1 MSIDRLRK
9 EVYEANMELVS
20 RNLVIST
27 WGNVSGYD
35 EENNIILI
43 KPSGVPYSELKP
55 EMIVPVDMDGQV
67 VEGEY
72 RPSTDTLTHIVLY
85 KAFAEKGIKGVVHTH
100 STYGTI
106 WAQMARDI
114 PCYGTTHADYF
125 YGDIPCA
132 RILTEEEIDEGY
144 ELNTGKAILE
154 AFEYRD
160 PVAVPGILAHS
171 HAPFAWGDSPKQA
184 VLHAQVLENVAKMA
198 LFDYIA
204 TNGEQPRLAEYIKNK
219 HHLRKFGPNAYYGQ
233 KNK

>member
-125 YGDIPCA
+125 YGAIPCT
-132 RILTEEEIDEGY
+132 RELTKEEVDEDY
-144 ELNTGKAILE
+144 ELNTGKVIVETIRQRGIQPL
-154 AFEYRD
+154 
-160 PVAVPGILAHS
+160 AVPGIVVKNHGPFSWGRDAAAS
-171 HAPFAWGDSPKQA
+171 VYHAVVMEK
-184 VLHAQVLENVAKMA
+184 VAEMDLKTLLINPTASMQQ
-198 LFDYIA
+198 YI
-204 TNGEQPRLAEYIKNK
+204 LDK
-219 HHLRKFGPNAYYGQ
+219 HYMRKHGPNAYYGQ
-233 KNK
+233 GKC